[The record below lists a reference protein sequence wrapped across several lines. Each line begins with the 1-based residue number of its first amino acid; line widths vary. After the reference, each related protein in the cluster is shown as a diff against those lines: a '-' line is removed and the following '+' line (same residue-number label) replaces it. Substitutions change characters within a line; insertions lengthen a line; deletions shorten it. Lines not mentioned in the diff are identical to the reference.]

1 MSKKTPNLNRKITK
15 DESGLLV
22 LPEDITPLIYPIYS
36 RALLSKEG
44 RLLTDKKAEKLVN
57 LVAFKIKRA
66 HFSRLADLY
75 VGILTTILDDHT
87 EAFLADHPDAVVLH
101 LGCGLDSRAE
111 RIKGS
116 YYQWYD
122 VDLPDVIAIRK
133 RFYKE
138 TETYHMIGASVTGN
152 AWLDQIDAEGHPVII
167 LAEGLM
173 MYLSENDVSHLFI
186 NLCNKFPLAVLIFD
200 TYSMAGY
207 SDALKRTVPAS
218 KIKKTSVDEQVIKW
232 GLDDPTIVEK
242 WHPALH
248 HIKTMRFSDSP
259 RIESLTR
266 QDQFEFQMLRK
277 LPLYNHLYLIYFFSM
292 ITYNPD
298 TPKN

>member
-1 MSKKTPNLNRKITK
+1 MSKKIPNSNRKITK
-15 DESGLLV
+15 NASGLLV
-22 LPEDITPLIYPIYS
+22 LPEDITPLIYSVNS
-36 RALLSKEG
+36 RAILSKEG
-44 RLLTDKKAEKLVN
+44 TLLTDKKAEKLVE
-57 LVAFKIKRA
+57 LVAFRKKRA

-101 LGCGLDSRAE
+101 LGCGLDSRVE

-116 YYQWYD
+116 YDQWYD
-122 VDLPDVIAIRK
+122 VDLPDVIAVRK

-138 TETYHMIGASVTGN
+138 TDRYHMIAASVTGN
-152 AWLDQIDAEGHPVII
+152 AWLDEINAEGHPVII

-173 MYLSENDVSHLFI
+173 MYLSEKDVSHLFI

-207 SDALKRTVPAS
+207 SDAVKRTLPLS
-218 KIKKTSVDEQVIKW
+218 KQKKMTEDDLIIKW

-248 HIKTMRFSDSP
+248 YLKTMRFSDSP
-259 RIESLTR
+259 RIESLTK
-266 QDQFEFQMLRK
+266 QDQFEFHMMRK

-292 ITYNPD
+292 VTYNPI
-298 TPKN
+298 TPAD